1 MNFDFLKKL
10 GDLGGSAMS
19 KLGSLGGTAMSK
31 LNIGQNNLP
40 VGNNPAALSTSPISS
55 AIQGNYGSG
64 SAITD
69 AIGGN
74 GANAVPA
81 AINNAVGGSGTDKLP
96 TITAADSLSEPQEQM
111 NSGIAESPSPAV
123 QIPQSQFSYQTQP
136 LQFSNFQADYKYAPL
151 QGQNMRDLLNRY
163 RGRF

>member
-19 KLGSLGGTAMSK
+19 KL
-31 LNIGQNNLP
+31 NIGQNNP
-40 VGNNPAALSTSPISS
+40 VALSTSPISS

-69 AIGGN
+69 AIQGN
-74 GANAVPA
+74 GANAIPA

-96 TITAADSLSEPQEQM
+96 DSIGYGNNLASVGQQLM
-111 NSGIAESPSPAV
+111 SGGGSAVPNV

-136 LQFSNFQADYKYAPL
+136 LQFSNFQAAYNYNPQ
-151 QGQNMRDLLNRY
+151 QGQNIRALMDRY
-163 RGRF
+163 RRGD